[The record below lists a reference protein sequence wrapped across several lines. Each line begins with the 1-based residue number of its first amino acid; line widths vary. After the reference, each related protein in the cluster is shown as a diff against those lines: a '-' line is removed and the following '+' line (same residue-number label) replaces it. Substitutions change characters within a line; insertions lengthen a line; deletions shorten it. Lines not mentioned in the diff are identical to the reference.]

1 LAVITREEKLDKFI
15 SEFNELIIFFVRLF
29 NIMDKKEKASHPA
42 TIFQCY
48 TLRHL
53 KDSKGMTMKQ
63 LSNIMGLATSTM
75 TRNIDKMVKKD
86 YLERVRG
93 ELDRREVLI
102 RVTQKGRELS
112 KKIKEAERYFS
123 TKLVEE
129 IPEDEW
135 DNVLSSLNILLK
147 AFQKRR
153 EVYLAS

>member
-1 LAVITREEKLDKFI
+1 MLTREEKLDKFI
-15 SEFNELIIFFVRLF
+15 AEFNELIVFFVRLF
-29 NIMDKKEKASHPA
+29 NMMDKKEKASHPA

-48 TLRHL
+48 TLRYL

-63 LSNIMGLATSTM
+63 LSTMMGLATSTM
-75 TRNIDKMVKKD
+75 TRNIDKMVKKG

-102 RVTQKGRELS
+102 RVTSKGRDLS

-129 IPEDEW
+129 IPEKEW
-135 DNVLSSLNILLK
+135 DNVLSSLNLLLK

-153 EVYLAS
+153 ETYLAS

>member
-1 LAVITREEKLDKFI
+1 VLTREEKLDKFI
-15 SEFNELIIFFVRLF
+15 AEFNELIVFFVRLF
-29 NIMDKKEKASHPA
+29 NMMDKKEKASHPA

-48 TLRHL
+48 TLRYL

-63 LSNIMGLATSTM
+63 LSTMMGLATSTM
-75 TRNIDKMVKKD
+75 TRNIDKMVKKG

-102 RVTQKGRELS
+102 RVTSKGRDLS

-129 IPEDEW
+129 IPEKEW
-135 DNVLSSLNILLK
+135 DNVLSSLNLLLK

-153 EVYLAS
+153 ETYLAS

>member
-1 LAVITREEKLDKFI
+1 MALVTREEKLERFI
-15 SEFNELIIFFVRLF
+15 GEFNELTVFFVRLF

-48 TLRHL
+48 TLRYL

-102 RVTQKGRELS
+102 RMTKKGRELT
-112 KKIKEAERYFS
+112 KKIQDAERYFS
-123 TKLVEE
+123 TKLVDE

-135 DNVLSSLNILLK
+135 DNVLSSLNLLLK

-153 EVYLAS
+153 EAYLAS

>member
-1 LAVITREEKLDKFI
+1 MTSREEKVEKFI
-15 SEFNELIIFFVRLF
+15 AEFNELIVFFVRLF
-29 NIMDKKEKASHPA
+29 NIIDKKEKASHPA

-53 KDSKGMTMKQ
+53 RNSKGMTMKQ
-63 LSNIMGLATSTM
+63 LSNVMGLACSTM
-75 TRNIDKMVKKD
+75 TRNIDKMVKKG

-102 RVTQKGRELS
+102 RITHKGRELS

-123 TKLVEE
+123 MKLIDE

-135 DNVLSSLNILLK
+135 DNVLSSLNLLLK

-153 EVYLAS
+153 EAYLAS